1 MQDANINSGP
11 LTVRSMA
18 SEARVVADVLL
29 DLDNFGHLNSC
40 ELLDSLDYRVEGAQD
55 K

>member
-11 LTVRSMA
+11 LTVHSMA